1 MGLLEPP
8 CGPHRTRGQQP
19 LGPEISSAPEHKW
32 IPGYCPHCEQGI
44 ALSTD
49 DVLVCP
55 SCGRAIFVALE
66 SSEGERYPEP
76 GAPGTEA
83 EAPPLKVLLASILED
98 LQEGVIACD
107 GDGEITLFNRAA
119 RDFFALPD
127 DPVLPQRWGDHY
139 DVFHGDGV
147 TPIASGAGPLTWA
160 LQGAIVKN
168 MEVVVVPKDGRP
180 PRSLL
185 VSGRAINRHSGR
197 LGAVLVMH
205 EISERK
211 QDEAFRLLE
220 AERAVR
226 QRQALE
232 VNDNVVQSLVAARW
246 ALAAGDPQ
254 RAGPLVEAALNASVE
269 IVQADLDEFKKSGRV
284 KPGDFVRERPAGDA
298 PKES

>member
-1 MGLLEPP
+1 MGLPKHMP
-8 CGPHRTRGQQP
+8 
-19 LGPEISSAPEHKW
+19 SSAEEKW
-32 IPGYCPHCEQGI
+32 IPGYCPHCEKGI

-55 SCGRAIFVALE
+55 SCNRAIFVALE
-66 SSEGERYPEP
+66 PP
-76 GAPGTEA
+76 GDRAPGDES

-107 GDGEITLFNRAA
+107 GEGEITLFNRAA
-119 RDFFALPD
+119 RDLFGLPPN
-127 DPVLPQRWGDHY
+127 PVLPRRWGDHF

-147 TPIASGAGPLTWA
+147 TPVAPGQGPLTWA
-160 LQGAIVKN
+160 LQGAVVKN

-185 VSGRAINRHSGR
+185 VSGRSINRHAGR

-211 QDEAFRLLE
+211 QEEAFRLQE
-220 AERAVR
+220 AERVVR

-246 ALAAGDPQ
+246 ALAAGDVDQ
-254 RAGPLVEAALNASVE
+254 AGPLVESALNASIK
-269 IVQADLDEFKKSGRV
+269 IVQSDLGELKKGRPAE
-284 KPGDFVRERPAGDA
+284 PGDFVRERAAGDSA
-298 PKES
+298 RDA